1 MQNPQVIHIYIR
13 TKDIKEDY
21 FMIST
26 YQGSGFHQALIQYAN
41 LNKVAVQSGDSSSKA
56 KGKVSKIAWMLGLI
70 LIAIVGVISFV
81 PNDMPQG
88 NNIVD
93 EPRFLDTIPAI
104 DYTLGDVLTN
114 EPVIEGDRVK
124 LISNFIEVDFS
135 SADYDANKNISIKEA
150 AFNVPT
156 YTMYSLWDNQPITM
170 ESLLKVDVDIG
181 TPTGA
186 LSKMALVKIPIQEY
200 KDQGYDVNNLLIMA
214 SYDDKTWTHLPYTI
228 EGEFVIVE
236 TQHFSLI
243 TVLGAVAAGGF
254 VYYESESILP
264 NLMHPDGP
272 FISYKAGIKGRGYYL
287 SWSTKLKG
295 LDKNGF
301 KDTKLYKSEVTKLC
315 KLYGIEAPLQA
326 VFFDSENY
334 KHFQKKW
341 ISYFICT

>member
-1 MQNPQVIHIYIR
+1 MRVYGVFLAIIFKGQFQQGGWTAKAKKTTYFKIIQDVQNPQVIHIYIR

-124 LISNFIEVDFS
+124 LISNFIEVDL
-135 SADYDANKNISIKEA
+135 ALQIMMQIK
-150 AFNVPT
+150 
-156 YTMYSLWDNQPITM
+156 I
-170 ESLLKVDVDIG
+170 
-181 TPTGA
+181 
-186 LSKMALVKIPIQEY
+186 
-200 KDQGYDVNNLLIMA
+200 
-214 SYDDKTWTHLPYTI
+214 
-228 EGEFVIVE
+228 
-236 TQHFSLI
+236 
-243 TVLGAVAAGGF
+243 
-254 VYYESESILP
+254 
-264 NLMHPDGP
+264 
-272 FISYKAGIKGRGYYL
+272 
-287 SWSTKLKG
+287 
-295 LDKNGF
+295 
-301 KDTKLYKSEVTKLC
+301 
-315 KLYGIEAPLQA
+315 
-326 VFFDSENY
+326 
-334 KHFQKKW
+334 
-341 ISYFICT
+341 